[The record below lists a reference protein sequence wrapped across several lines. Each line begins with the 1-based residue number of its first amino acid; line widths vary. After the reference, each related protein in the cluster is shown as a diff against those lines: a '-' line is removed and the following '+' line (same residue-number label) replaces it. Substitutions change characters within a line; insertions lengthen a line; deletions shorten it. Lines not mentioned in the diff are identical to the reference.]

1 MGSVAARVANSY
13 VIYMDEMQEADKIQ
27 KILSCYIC
35 KKPIET
41 EKANFDLLNR
51 VAVHLKERKSFL
63 KKLFSEN
70 NSNECTMKY
79 IKTISATGRE
89 IDIKEIKI
97 DDIFRHHRE
106 LFIIIN
112 EQELPP
118 EKKDDLLPKV
128 VQKI

>member
-1 MGSVAARVANSY
+1 MEQNVQTNKN
-13 VIYMDEMQEADKIQ
+13 IE

-51 VAVHLKERKSFL
+51 VAVHLKERHSIIKNIFS
-63 KKLFSEN
+63 KKPEN
-70 NSNECTMKY
+70 QCTMKY

-89 IDIKEIKI
+89 IDLKDVKV

-106 LFIIIN
+106 LFIVIN

-118 EKKDDLLPKV
+118 EKDDPLLPKV
-128 VQKI
+128 VQKLE